1 MFSNVRRQALIALC
15 LMTFLVFGAMAAEA
29 RSTHGSDR
37 LVKGAVLGAAV
48 GTVTQIVRGRTATR
62 EVLKGAALGGVIGAG
77 VGAYSDYKQE
87 KSARQRAERDAY
99 YGYPQYSRRGG
110 GYYYSGNGR
119 AYRGQNLRFSGPLSN
134 APYYQN
140 VRGQNVRG
148 RGGRHRC
155 N

>member
-1 MFSNVRRQALIALC
+1 MFNIVRRQALTALS
-15 LMTFLVFGAMAAEA
+15 LVALLLFGAAAAEA

-48 GTVTQIVRGRTATR
+48 GTVTQIVRGRTTGR

-87 KSARQRAERDAY
+87 KSARERAERRADY
-99 YGYPQYSRRGG
+99 YQYTRGGYGYRG
-110 GYYYSGNGR
+110 GR
-119 AYRGQNLRFSGPLSN
+119 AYRTRNRGYNSGYY
-134 APYYQN
+134 APAYYQPAP
-140 VRGQNVRG
+140 VYYAQNG
-148 RGGRHRC
+148 RGHRGGHHRRC